1 MIRRAAP
8 LVAGTTGQITLN
20 GGGTQF
26 SLGGTPEM
34 IVIDSSGDLRPLG
47 TLDPGIDVG
56 QLRGTLAGLILQTPD
71 QIAATR
77 VVRLFGFPSFASRVT
92 GGVTQ
97 FGQTGADAVQS
108 NVDVSLGAIN
118 APNAL
123 LYVFGENGS
132 VTSNTGFDNAL
143 TLRAVGIYVNEAAE
157 VSIFGVINGVAGDNA
172 STFVQRLGDPQ
183 FRQRINNC
191 AIGTIGCT
199 FLPLSQEPAIYI
211 PPVVLLEAGAPRF
224 DESSV
229 PIVNTGPEDVLRSGG
244 AGEEDEEDENAT
256 VQPAE
261 ESAG

>member
-1 MIRRAAP
+1 
-8 LVAGTTGQITLN
+8 
-20 GGGTQF
+20 
-26 SLGGTPEM
+26 M
-34 IVIDSSGDLRPLG
+34 IVIDASGDLRPLG

-77 VVRLFGFPSFASRVT
+77 VVRLFGFPSFAARVT

-108 NVDVSLGAIN
+108 KVDVSLGAIN

-132 VTSNTGFDNAL
+132 ITSNTGFDNAL
-143 TLRAVGIYVNEAAE
+143 TLRAVGIYVNEAAD
-157 VSIFGVINGVAGDNA
+157 VSIFGVINGVAGENA
-172 STFVQRLGDPQ
+172 ATFVQRLGDPQ

-191 AIGTIGCT
+191 AIGTIGCI
-199 FLPLSQEPAIYI
+199 FLPRSQEPVSLI
-211 PPVVLLEAGAPRF
+211 PRVVLPEVAAGAPRF

-229 PIVNTGPEDVLRSGG
+229 PIVNTGREEVLRSGG
-244 AGEEDEEDENAT
+244 AGKEDEEDENAT

>member
-1 MIRRAAP
+1 
-8 LVAGTTGQITLN
+8 
-20 GGGTQF
+20 
-26 SLGGTPEM
+26 
-34 IVIDSSGDLRPLG
+34 
-47 TLDPGIDVG
+47 
-56 QLRGTLAGLILQTPD
+56 
-71 QIAATR
+71 
-77 VVRLFGFPSFASRVT
+77 
-92 GGVTQ
+92 
-97 FGQTGADAVQS
+97 
-108 NVDVSLGAIN
+108 
-118 APNAL
+118 
-123 LYVFGENGS
+123 
-132 VTSNTGFDNAL
+132 
-143 TLRAVGIYVNEAAE
+143 